1 MRQTRREDARRRY
14 WQCRATAL
22 SLAGV
27 AGRAKV
33 MALGFQEMRV
43 WRDGLAAR
51 LAPATVNR
59 TSAVFKADLNLAAAR
74 DMRITS
80 QRAWETGPASIADAE
95 ELRNIILPEEQVRS
109 VIAASY
115 GQSEQFGLLV
125 EVAAVTGARP
135 VNWRGSSCRTSKP
148 IALIRV
154 S

>member
-1 MRQTRREDARRRY
+1 MRLTRREDARRRY
-14 WQCRATAL
+14 WQCRATAF

-43 WRDGLAAR
+43 WRDGLAVR

-95 ELRNIILPEEQVRS
+95 ESRNIILPEEQVRS

-115 GQSEQFGLLV
+115 GQ
-125 EVAAVTGARP
+125 
-135 VNWRGSSCRTSKP
+135 
-148 IALIRV
+148 
-154 S
+154 